1 MCKKIVKKEQFETSK
16 IKRRKYFI
24 KKLLVQLVN
33 QLYSRY
39 YKKIVG
45 TVKDKTSTTVN
56 YSELKKQSKGK
67 INKTIDDR
75 IIIRVT
81 RNLFEL
87 ENEEDDYYKPI
98 RVGNFLSKNYI
109 EYESNG
115 DRNKTLSIEE
125 YFSKIR
131 PLLKDK

>member
-39 YKKIVG
+39 YKNIVG
-45 TVKDKTSTTVN
+45 AVKDKTSTTMN

-75 IIIRVT
+75 IIIRVI
-81 RNLFEL
+81 RNLFES
-87 ENEEDDYYKPI
+87 ENEEGDYYKPI
-98 RVGNFLSKNYI
+98 RVGNFFSKNYI

>member
-1 MCKKIVKKEQFETSK
+1 M
-16 IKRRKYFI
+16 
-24 KKLLVQLVN
+24 
-33 QLYSRY
+33 
-39 YKKIVG
+39 G
-45 TVKDKTSTTVN
+45 AVKDKTSTTMN

-75 IIIRVT
+75 IIIRVI
-81 RNLFEL
+81 RNLFES
-87 ENEEDDYYKPI
+87 ENEEGDYYKPI
-98 RVGNFLSKNYI
+98 RVGNFFSKNYI